1 MRRRSRRRSKSPLLP
16 SVLIRLRRIPPQIS
30 VVQICVFRSSS
41 ALDAFSKIS
50 PTNVP
55 PPGSDPALTF
65 VPSSTL
71 LGREDPEQR
80 TTQHPSPLACAAGGS
95 ESFRK
100 TIIGIPNFVVQG
112 KNQDLKRKGNETDVG
127 TKKRRITS
135 QAYNSHRGKLVH
147 CEY

>member
-1 MRRRSRRRSKSPLLP
+1 MRGRSRRRSKSPLLP

-71 LGREDPEQR
+71 
-80 TTQHPSPLACAAGGS
+80 
-95 ESFRK
+95 
-100 TIIGIPNFVVQG
+100 
-112 KNQDLKRKGNETDVG
+112 
-127 TKKRRITS
+127 
-135 QAYNSHRGKLVH
+135 
-147 CEY
+147 